1 MSTTEI
7 QAAELDALRTRLAEA
22 EAELA
27 ALREGDADALVTLHG
42 VIGLAGIEKPYRVFF
57 EAMNE
62 GGLTLDAAGRV
73 LHCNPRLA
81 AMLERSVEA
90 LRGGYFLDH
99 VIAEER
105 ARVADLLARRGP
117 AAGEATL
124 LTRAA
129 SPLPVQLSLSPI
141 DLDAPGLICVVV
153 TDLSERALAEAGL
166 RRAAIVFD
174 NSQEGIVVC
183 DSDNRILDVNPAFS
197 LITGYA
203 REEVLGL
210 TPKILN
216 SGLQDAAFYKR
227 MWHTLGEK
235 MAWRGEIWNRRKNGE
250 IYAERL
256 SINVIRNP
264 ITDAAEYYVGV
275 FSDNSEAKAHAEA
288 LDRIAHYDTLTGIP
302 NRRLLVDRMA
312 HSIGLAR
319 RGANNMAICYLDLD
333 GFKLVNDSYG
343 HDTGDRLLVI
353 ITQRLSGT
361 LRAGDTLARLSGDD
375 FVMLFNDLDHD
386 EECFQVLDRVLAVVS
401 TPILIEGATHTLT
414 ASIGVTLFPLD
425 DADADT
431 LLRHA
436 DQAMYRA
443 KEAGKNRFHLYDL
456 EYDQQV
462 KAHREALQHLA
473 DALRRDEFVLYY
485 QPKVN
490 LLTAEVVGAEALI
503 RWQHPARG
511 LLAPAEFLHFLPG
524 TDLEIAVGEWVIET
538 ALKQVAAWNAAGLE
552 LTVSVNV
559 SPHHLQSLDFAE
571 RLRLL
576 LGGCPEVSS
585 RHLELEILES
595 AAIGDLERAMQT
607 MNACLALGVRFALD
621 DFGTGYSSLT
631 YFRKLPIDTLKI
643 DQAFVRDMLDDPE
656 ALGIVESVVRLA
668 KVFNRPVI
676 AEGVETLEHGA
687 MLTFLG
693 CQLAQGYGISR
704 PMPAQQMIEWVATW
718 RSGGD
723 WQNLVNGAIC
733 QSDVTL
739 SVAGASHRKWIEEIA
754 LYVRDPSTKAFSN
767 SHAHHAHQCRFGH
780 WYLGS
785 GRVDY
790 GQWPEYV
797 ALEPLHAQVHALAL
811 ELVALTEIGRSQD
824 AVSRLPELF
833 VARDSLLAS
842 LKKLMARV
850 RRAGGFGGRETDCKC

>member
-1 MSTTEI
+1 MSMLVMEEG
-7 QAAELDALRTRLAEA
+7 ELDVLRARLAEA

-27 ALREGDADALVTLHG
+27 ALREGGADALVTIHG
-42 VIGLAGIEKPYRVFF
+42 VIGLAGVEKPYQVFF

-73 LHCNPRLA
+73 LHCNPRIST
-81 AMLERSVEA
+81 MLERPIEA
-90 LRGGYFLDH
+90 LRGSFFQDY
-99 VIAEER
+99 VIAE
-105 ARVADLLARRGP
+105 ARTRVDELLAREGP
-117 AAGEATL
+117 AIGEAIL
-124 LTRAA
+124 LTAA
-129 SPLPVQLSLSPI
+129 GSPLPVQLSLSPI
-141 DLDAPGLICVVV
+141 DPDALGLICLVV
-153 TDLSERALAEAGL
+153 TDLSERARAEAGL

-183 DSDNRILDVNPAFS
+183 DSENRIVDVNPAFS
-197 LITGYA
+197 DITGYS
-203 REEVLGL
+203 REEALGR
-210 TPKILN
+210 TPNILN
-216 SGLQDAAFYKR
+216 SGRQDAAFYAR

-235 MAWRGEIWNRRKNGE
+235 RAWRGEIWNRRKNGE

-256 SINVIRNP
+256 SINVIRNRN
-264 ITDAAEYYVGV
+264 TGAVEHYVGV

-319 RGANNMAICYLDLD
+319 RGAKDMAVCYLDLD

-343 HDTGDRLLVI
+343 HDTGDQLLVI

-361 LRAGDTLARLSGDD
+361 LRAGDTLARLCGDD
-375 FVMLFNDLDHD
+375 FVILFNDLDHD
-386 EECFQVLDRVLAVVS
+386 EDCFMVLDRVLAAVS

-414 ASIGVTLFPLD
+414 ASIGVTIFPRD

-456 EYDQQV
+456 EYDHQV
-462 KAHREALQHLA
+462 KAHRVALLRLAEALRLE
-473 DALRRDEFVLYY
+473 EFVLYY

-490 LLTAEVVGAEALI
+490 LMTAEVVGAEALI
-503 RWQHPARG
+503 RWRHPERG

-524 TDLEIAVGEWVIET
+524 TDLEIAIGEWVIET
-538 ALKQVAAWNAAGLE
+538 ALKQVAAWNTAGLE
-552 LTVSVNV
+552 LSVSVNV
-559 SPHHLQSLDFAE
+559 SPYQLQSVDFAE

-576 LGGCPEVSS
+576 LEGRPEVSS

-704 PMPAQQMIEWVATW
+704 PMPAQDMIEWVAAW

-723 WQNLVNGAIC
+723 WQNLADGDVR
-733 QSDVTL
+733 QSDVAL
-739 SVAGASHRKWIEEIA
+739 SVAGASHRKWIEEVA
-754 LYVRDPSTKAFSN
+754 VFVRDPA
-767 SHAHHAHQCRFGH
+767 AHHLAHPHAHQCRFGH
-780 WYLGS
+780 WYFGS

-790 GQWPEYV
+790 GLWPEYV
-797 ALEPLHAQVHALAL
+797 ALEALHEQVHALAL
-811 ELVALTEIGRSQD
+811 ELAESAIWSDGEGAGSVEIAD
-824 AVSRLPELF
+824 A
-833 VARDSLLAS
+833 
-842 LKKLMARV
+842 
-850 RRAGGFGGRETDCKC
+850 GNRETLAGRICDESKRRFGNI

>member
-7 QAAELDALRTRLAEA
+7 HATELDTLRTRLAEA
-22 EAELA
+22 EAELE
-27 ALREGDADALVTLHG
+27 ALREGDADALITLHG
-42 VIGLAGIEKPYRVFF
+42 VIGLAGVEKPYRVFF

-62 GGLTLDAAGRV
+62 GGLTLDTAGRV
-73 LHCNPRLA
+73 LHCNPRFV
-81 AMLERSVEA
+81 AMLEHSVEA
-90 LRGGYFLDH
+90 LRGSYFLDH
-99 VIAEER
+99 VVIEGRAQVAE
-105 ARVADLLARRGP
+105 LLAVLLDRRGP
-117 AAGEATL
+117 VVGEATL
-124 LTRAA
+124 LTR
-129 SPLPVQLSLSPI
+129 SGNSLPTQLSMSPI
-141 DLDAPGLICVVV
+141 DLDTQELICVVV
-153 TDLSERALAEAGL
+153 TDLSERVLAEAGL

-174 NSQEGIVVC
+174 NSQEGIMVC
-183 DSDNRILDVNPAFS
+183 DRHNRILDVNPAFS
-197 LITGYA
+197 LITGY
-203 REEVLGL
+203 RRGEVLGQ

-216 SGLQDAAFYKR
+216 SGLQDAAFFSR
-227 MWHTLGEK
+227 MWQTLTEK
-235 MAWRGEIWNRRKNGE
+235 KAWRGEVSNRRKNGE

-264 ITDAAEYYVGV
+264 KTGEAEYYVGV

-312 HSIGLAR
+312 HSIRLAQ
-319 RGANNMAICYLDLD
+319 RGTNNMAVCYLDLD
-333 GFKLVNDSYG
+333 GFKLVNDTYG
-343 HDTGDRLLVI
+343 HDIGDQLLVI

-375 FVMLFNDLDHD
+375 FVILFNDLGQDK
-386 EECFQVLDRVLAVVS
+386 ECFQVLDRVLAIVS

-425 DADADT
+425 NADADT

-443 KEAGKNRFHLYDL
+443 KESGKNRFHLYDL

-473 DALRRDEFVLYY
+473 EALRRDEFVLHY

-503 RWQHPARG
+503 RWQHPTRG

-524 TDLEIAVGEWVIET
+524 TDLEIAIGEWVIES
-538 ALKQVAAWNAAGLE
+538 ALKQVAAWNSTGLE
-552 LTVSVNV
+552 LSVSVNV
-559 SPHHLQSLDFAE
+559 SPHQLQSLDFAD

-576 LGGCPEVSS
+576 LEERPEVSS
-585 RHLELEILES
+585 RHLELEVLES
-595 AAIGDLERAMQT
+595 AAIGDLEHAMQT

-631 YFRKLPIDTLKI
+631 YFRKLPIETLKI

-704 PMPAQQMIEWVATW
+704 PMPAQDMIEWIRAW
-718 RSGGD
+718 QSGGD
-723 WQNLVNGAIC
+723 WQNLANGGVC
-733 QSDVTL
+733 QSDVSL
-739 SVAGASHRKWIEEIA
+739 SVAGACHRKWIEEVA
-754 LYVRDPSTKAFSN
+754 AFVREPATNHFTN
-767 SHAHHAHQCRFGH
+767 QRAHQCRFGH
-780 WYLGS
+780 WYLGI

-790 GQWPEYV
+790 GLWPEYI
-797 ALEPLHAQVHALAL
+797 AIDPLHEQVHGLAH
-811 ELVALTEIGRSQD
+811 ELVALVEIGRNQD
-824 AVSRLPELF
+824 AISRLPELF
-833 VARDSLLAS
+833 SARDSLLAA
-842 LKKLMARV
+842 LAKLMARV
-850 RRAGGFGGRETDCKC
+850 RREGVSGA